1 MQIEKR
7 NGVLIST
14 WQIYKLKDKYYY
26 FDINQKIEFTKEY
39 CYTESE
45 LLTEF
50 TNAHYKIEEII
61 S

>member
-1 MQIEKR
+1 MK
-7 NGVLIST
+7 
-14 WQIYKLKDKYYY
+14 
-26 FDINQKIEFTKEY
+26 KIEFTKEY